1 MLLATTTEDFA
12 PFTESHEER
21 IRLLYEAGF
30 RSIDLSLYDV
40 IPGDPLFS
48 DSFREAAES
57 LADYADGL
65 GMRFV
70 QCHAPAVNCLRSE
83 EDFSRALTLT
93 ARAIEICGILKIP
106 TLVTHVGFHPSLDEE
121 GWREGNLRFYRAL
134 MPAAKENSVRVL
146 AENSAHAN
154 LKGYYLYTGRA
165 CRRFADGMNDPNFG
179 ICWDTGHANMEGA
192 QYDEILA
199 LGDALGAIHFHDNR
213 GEKDE
218 HLIPFLGTMS
228 IDEVMHALIDVG
240 FKGPFTFEATSSLR
254 PPCYR
259 MGDRRPYPGDTR
271 MEKPTLA
278 MQKAAERLLFITG
291 EEILSA
297 YGILEK

>member
-121 GWREGNLRFYRAL
+121 GWRAGNLRFYRAL

-154 LKGYYLYTGRA
+154 LKGYYLYSGRD
-165 CRRFADGMNDPNFG
+165 CRRFFDAVDHPNFG

-259 MGDRRPYPGDTR
+259 MGDRRPYPEDTR

>member
-93 ARAIEICGILKIP
+93 ARAIELCGILSIP

-121 GWREGNLRFYRAL
+121 GWRAGNLRFYRAL

-259 MGDRRPYPGDTR
+259 MGDRRPYPWDTR